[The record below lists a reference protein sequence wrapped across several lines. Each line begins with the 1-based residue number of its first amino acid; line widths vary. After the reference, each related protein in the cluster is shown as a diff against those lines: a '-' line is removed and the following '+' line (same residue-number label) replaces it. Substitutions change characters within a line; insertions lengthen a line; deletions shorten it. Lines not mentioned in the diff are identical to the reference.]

1 MYLRNITKLTRST
14 REDSF
19 MPKKERVENKI
30 SVDNRKVIIYY
41 LVLSTIT

>member
-19 MPKKERVENKI
+19 MPKKERVKN
-30 SVDNRKVIIYY
+30 
-41 LVLSTIT
+41 

>member
-14 REDSF
+14 REYSF
-19 MPKKERVENKI
+19 MSKKERVKNKI